1 MNLNYPELNEI
12 KVMNQNQ
19 PVFKQYAV
27 GEGIDKN
34 EYNSIINAALTAYKN
49 RMMPLSI
56 NTTNLIKNYINGE
69 WFVFICELGS
79 KCFDFCLT
87 TVQGS
92 DYMTFSLDNVLFQ
105 ICRLRD

>member
-1 MNLNYPELNEI
+1 MNVQNNNN
-12 KVMNQNQ
+12 NQFQVIQ

-27 GEGIDKN
+27 GEGIDQR
-34 EYNSIINAALTAYKN
+34 EYNSIISSAMYAYINK
-49 RMMPLSI
+49 MLPMSI
-56 NTTNLIKNYINGE
+56 QTTNLIKQSIQGE
-69 WFVFICELGS
+69 WFVFVSELGS
-79 KCFDFCLT
+79 KNFDFCLT

>member
-1 MNLNYPELNEI
+1 MNVQNNNN
-12 KVMNQNQ
+12 NQFQVIQ

-27 GEGIDKN
+27 GEGIDQR
-34 EYNSIINAALTAYKN
+34 EYNSIISSAMNAYINK
-49 RMMPLSI
+49 MFPMSI
-56 NTTNLIKNYINGE
+56 QTTNLIKQSIQGE
-69 WFVFICELGS
+69 WFVFVSELGS
-79 KCFDFCLT
+79 KNFDFCLT

>member
-1 MNLNYPELNEI
+1 MNVQNINN
-12 KVMNQNQ
+12 NQFQVIQ

-27 GEGIDKN
+27 GEGIDQR
-34 EYNSIINAALTAYKN
+34 EYNSIISSAMYAYINK
-49 RMMPLSI
+49 MLPMSI
-56 NTTNLIKNYINGE
+56 QTTNLIKQSIQGE
-69 WFVFICELGS
+69 WFVFVSELGS
-79 KCFDFCLT
+79 KNFDFCLT